1 MRESPVGE
9 GREEM
14 AQEDVLRCERHGAGT
29 RLTCAECGVPICPR
43 CMVRTDVGL
52 RCENC
57 AAPSRPAEEAAAGIA
72 RRLAIAIVAAL
83 AGIVVVL
90 GAIVLI
96 ARSGQETPGA
106 GDEPAR
112 GRWSKAPALQLIRGS
127 TSAVTL
133 RDGRVAVVGGGLGSI
148 PLDATE
154 IFDPATRTWS
164 ASGKLNEAR
173 RGHVA
178 LRLRDG
184 RVLVAGGIA
193 RGRLL
198 RSAEIFHPQSRSW
211 TKTAAMNVPRL
222 GHTMTLLPDGRV
234 LVAGGTGTRGPASE
248 GSQSV
253 RPVASAEIFDP
264 ATRRWTPVG
273 GMVTPRFEHT
283 STELADGRVL
293 IAGGLGYEQGKVQ
306 PVAAA
311 ELFDPATGT
320 FTRAASMQEPR
331 TDHAAAAIE
340 GGLVF
345 VLGGDSGRSAIAS
358 AEVYDAA
365 RGTWSKAASL
375 RQARRG
381 HSATVLGDGTV
392 VVVGGEFFNEGTRTS
407 LASAERYDPREDV
420 WSSAGRMRC
429 FRSEQAAALLRN
441 GHVLIVAGD
450 AAFPGK
456 PPVAQS
462 CVELYVP

>member
-1 MRESPVGE
+1 MRESRVGK
-9 GREEM
+9 GRKGM

-57 AAPSRPAEEAAAGIA
+57 AAPARPVEKAAP
-72 RRLAIAIVAAL
+72 RTVPRLAIAIVAAL

-96 ARSGQETPGA
+96 GRSEQEKPGRGA
-106 GDEPAR
+106 EPAR
-112 GRWSKAPALQLIRGS
+112 GRWSTAPALQLIRGS

-133 RDGRVAVVGGGLGSI
+133 RDGRVVVAGGGLGSI

-154 IFDPATRTWS
+154 IFDPTTRRWS
-164 ASGKLNEAR
+164 TSAKLNEAR

-198 RSAEIFHPQSRSW
+198 RSAEIFDSRKESW
-211 TKTAAMNVPRL
+211 TKAADMKVPRL

-253 RPVASAEIFDP
+253 RPIASAEIFDP
-264 ATRRWTPVG
+264 ASRRWTSVG
-273 GMVTPRFEHT
+273 GMLTPRFEHT
-283 STELADGRVL
+283 ATELADGRVL

-311 ELFDPATGT
+311 ELFDPSTGT

-331 TDHAAAAIE
+331 TDHAATALE
-340 GGLVF
+340 GGRVI

-365 RGTWSKAASL
+365 RGAWSKAASL
-375 RQARRG
+375 REARRG
-381 HSATVLGDGTV
+381 HSVTVLRDGTV
-392 VVVGGEFFNEGTRTS
+392 VVVGGEYFNEGTRTS
-407 LASAERYDPREDV
+407 LASAERYDPREDD
-420 WSSAGRMRC
+420 WFSAGRMSC

-441 GHVLIVAGD
+441 GSVLIVAGD